1 MQSFFVQKPDAV
13 DEIVFHK
20 EGRQLTTSI
29 AHAAARDYKRAA
41 AAGKRHVFNL
51 AIQHNDLQD
60 ETRVVINEE
69 ASASYELERDA
80 AKFMSFD
87 ANVPQL
93 YTLDADG
100 NSYAINERPLE
111 NGLVRLAYY
120 AGQSGFYTI
129 SALRAD
135 GEVTLYDA
143 ELNKTVDITSEDYT
157 FQSDATGG
165 VNSSRFTLTFKTT
178 GVVSIENGQLTID
191 NEAGECY
198 DLQGRK
204 VNGQSSMVNGQ
215 LKKGV
220 YIQKG
225 KKVVRK

>member
-1 MQSFFVQKPDAV
+1 M
-13 DEIVFHK
+13 
-20 EGRQLTTSI
+20 
-29 AHAAARDYKRAA
+29 
-41 AAGKRHVFNL
+41 
-51 AIQHNDLQD
+51 
-60 ETRVVINEE
+60 
-69 ASASYELERDA
+69 
-80 AKFMSFD
+80 
-87 ANVPQL
+87 
-93 YTLDADG
+93 
-100 NSYAINERPLE
+100 
-111 NGLVRLAYY
+111 
-120 AGQSGFYTI
+120 
-129 SALRAD
+129 
-135 GEVTLYDA
+135 TLYDA

-191 NEAGECY
+191 NEAGESY